1 MGNCPSKCDDKPFTL
16 HTPPLTT
23 GYIKKMAGSIR
34 KNPIMYFASGM
45 HRNFGYERFIQ
56 SIKINLM
63 DVYDRFS
70 SQSFELLDGS
80 THVIK
85 SSLIK
90 K

>member
-1 MGNCPSKCDDKPFTL
+1 MGNCPSKFDDKPFTL

-23 GYIKKMAGSIR
+23 GNLKKVASSIR

-45 HRNFGYERFIQ
+45 HRNYGYERFTQ
-56 SIKINLM
+56 SIKGNLM
-63 DVYDRFS
+63 DVCDRFS
-70 SQSFELLDGS
+70 SQSFELLNGG

-85 SSLIK
+85 SSVIK